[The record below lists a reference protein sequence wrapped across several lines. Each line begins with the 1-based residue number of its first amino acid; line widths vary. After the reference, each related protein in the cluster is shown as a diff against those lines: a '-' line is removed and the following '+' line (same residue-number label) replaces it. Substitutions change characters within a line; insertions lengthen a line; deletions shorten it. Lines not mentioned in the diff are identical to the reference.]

1 MPLSQSGVAGAVAS
15 TSRQTGAALGVAVLG
30 SLVTSSIVGPFAAGF
45 AGAARPAWVV
55 MIGCGLAIVVLGIL
69 ATGRRAVASATRTAA
84 LFDESPTERVAAAA
98 AR

>member
-1 MPLSQSGVAGAVAS
+1 
-15 TSRQTGAALGVAVLG
+15 
-30 SLVTSSIVGPFAAGF
+30 
-45 AGAARPAWVV
+45 